1 MTGQPTQIQ
10 PHGFLLA
17 LSEDWLVRRASLN
30 VGDFLGRDPR
40 ELIGQP
46 ASALLSVD
54 AIHSLRNRLALLRG
68 PDAIERL
75 FRCQLTGNEHHF
87 DVAVHC
93 SGDTNILEAEPSSGH
108 AYGDVTSTVRG
119 MIARLDK
126 AATLAEL
133 LDAGTRQLRAI
144 TGFDRVTITRF
155 NGGAGEILAECARS
169 GIGTRL
175 GEHVAPGGL
184 DDFDQYRR
192 APLHV
197 IADIDA
203 ATIPVVP
210 MLDEAGDPLDLT
222 LTVLRSP
229 SPARAQALRAAGA
242 KAAMTIALIVGD
254 NLWGLVDCHHN
265 FARIPGF
272 ERRSMA
278 DLFVQ
283 MFAMRI
289 RIYELE
295 KQLGVERR

>member
-1 MTGQPTQIQ
+1 MTGEPAQIQ

-17 LSEDWLVRRASLN
+17 LSDEWLVQGASLN
-30 VGDFLGRDPR
+30 VGNFLGRDPR
-40 ELIGQP
+40 ELLGQP
-46 ASALLSVD
+46 ASTLLSVD

-75 FRCQLTGNEHHF
+75 FRCQLTGNDDHF
-87 DVAVHC
+87 DVAVHF
-93 SGDTNILEAEPSSGH
+93 SGDSTILEAEPSSGH

-126 AATLAEL
+126 ATTLAEL

-155 NGGAGEILAECARS
+155 DGRGGEILAECARS

-175 GEHVAPGGL
+175 GEQVAPTAL
-184 DDFDQYRR
+184 DEFDQYRR

-197 IADIDA
+197 IADNE
-203 ATIPVVP
+203 ATMVP
-210 MLDEAGDPLDLT
+210 IVPSLDESGDPLDLSHA
-222 LTVLRSP
+222 VLRSP
-229 SPARAQALRAAGA
+229 SPARAAALREAEA
-242 KAAMTIALIVGD
+242 KAAMSIALIVGE
-254 NLWGLVDCHHN
+254 NLWGLVDCHHS
-265 FARIPGF
+265 FARCPGF

-289 RIYELE
+289 RIHELE
-295 KQLGVERR
+295 KQISSERA

>member
-1 MTGQPTQIQ
+1 MTGEPAQIQ

-17 LSEDWLVRRASLN
+17 LSDEWLVRRASLN
-30 VGDFLGRDPR
+30 VSDFLGRDPR

-46 ASALLSVD
+46 ASTLLSID

-75 FRCQLTGNEHHF
+75 FRCQLTGNDDHF
-87 DVAVHC
+87 DVAVHIA
-93 SGDTNILEAEPSSGH
+93 GDSTILEAEPSSDH

-126 AATLAEL
+126 ATTLAEL

-155 NGGAGEILAECARS
+155 NGSGGEILAECARS

-175 GEHVAPGGL
+175 GEHVAPDAL

-197 IADIDA
+197 IADNEA
-203 ATIPVVP
+203 AMVP
-210 MLDEAGDPLDLT
+210 IVPLHDDNGDPLDLS

-229 SPARAQALRAAGA
+229 SPVRAEGLRAVGVN
-242 KAAMTIALIVGD
+242 AAMSIALIVGD
-254 NLWGLVDCHHN
+254 NLWGLVDCHHS
-265 FARIPGF
+265 FARSPGF

-289 RIYELE
+289 RIHELE
-295 KQLGVERR
+295 KQVDSERL

>member
-1 MTGQPTQIQ
+1 MTSQPTQIQ

-75 FRCQLTGNEHHF
+75 FRCQLTGNDDHF
-87 DVAVHC
+87 DVAVHS
-93 SGDTNILEAEPSSGH
+93 SGDSNILEAEPSSGH

-119 MIARLDK
+119 MIGRLDT
-126 AATLAEL
+126 AVTLPEL

-155 NGGAGEILAECARS
+155 SGGSGEILAECARS

-175 GEHVAPGGL
+175 GEQVAPGAL
-184 DDFDQYRR
+184 DDIDQYRR

-203 ATIPVVP
+203 PTIPVVP
-210 MLDEAGDPLDLT
+210 LLDEAGDPLDLS
-222 LTVLRSP
+222 LAVLRSP
-229 SPARAQALRAAGA
+229 SPARAEALRAAGV
-242 KAAMTIALIVGD
+242 KAAMSIALIVGD
-254 NLWGLVDCHHN
+254 NLWGVVDCHHY
-265 FARIPGF
+265 FARSPGF

-289 RIYELE
+289 RIHELE